1 MPHAEHLEDIEFD
14 APEENKLGH
23 LLKTVNPKAA
33 AEIDNPPPLPD
44 ISTMVV
50 FKPRS
55 DISRMHRT
63 EFPAIVLGHRDD
75 RTLILLVIM
84 EPEDMIM
91 EERVPF
97 QSHNQE
103 SFCWRYRRAG
113 ESEGGIEPRVAEIE
127 AFLRGEDKLGEI
139 VDAIGKRVETVE
151 SVLASDEIEALEKRI
166 VALESKKKPGRKPKE
181 K

>member
-1 MPHAEHLEDIEFD
+1 MPRAEHIEDVEFD
-14 APEENKLGH
+14 AAEESQLNH

-55 DISRMHRT
+55 GVSRMHRT

-84 EPEDMIM
+84 EPEDMMM

-97 QSHNQE
+97 QSHNQD
-103 SFCWRYRRAG
+103 SFCWRYRRSS
-113 ESEGGIEPRVAEIE
+113 ESEGAIEPRVAEIE

-151 SVLASDEIEALEKRI
+151 SVLASNEIEALEKRI
-166 VALESKKKPGRKPKE
+166 VALEAKAKKGK
-181 K
+181 